1 MRNQLFPANSA
12 ARVDRCLLRLTPTGG
27 WTLASCSYVGLLQTQ
42 IVPLLDFNHLTNASC
57 LQKPTFSIH
66 PHPTRLVSV
75 PIRHSRD
82 KRSPITKPE
91 TDTYAHRKNNNK
103 IPGTCAMFLCMGRPG
118 CFPGAWRVFSAF

>member
-1 MRNQLFPANSA
+1 M
-12 ARVDRCLLRLTPTGG
+12 
-27 WTLASCSYVGLLQTQ
+27 SCSYVGLLQTK
-42 IVPLLDFNHLTNASC
+42 IVSLLDFNHRADLSFVP
-57 LQKPTFSIH
+57 KPTFSIH

-103 IPGTCAMFLCMGRPG
+103 IPGTCAMFSCMERPV
-118 CFPGAWRVFSAF
+118 CFPGAWRVVSAF